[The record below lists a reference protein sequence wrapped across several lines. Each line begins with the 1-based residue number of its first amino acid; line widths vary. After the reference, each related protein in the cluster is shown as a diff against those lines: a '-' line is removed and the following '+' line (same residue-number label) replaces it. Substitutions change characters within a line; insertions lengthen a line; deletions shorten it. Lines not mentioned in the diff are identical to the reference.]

1 MLLML
6 QLLAVLRGVRSS
18 WMNPVVRI
26 EAVILRVP
34 TNYKYILNSY
44 KALHRQATSSC
55 EARAREIEYPRA
67 AGRSRRKIVP
77 LEGS

>member
-1 MLLML
+1 ML
-6 QLLAVLRGVRSS
+6 QLLAVLRSVRCSS
-18 WMNPVVRI
+18 MNPVVRI
-26 EAVILRVP
+26 EAVILRMP
-34 TNYKYILNSY
+34 TIHEYVLNSY

-67 AGRSRRKIVP
+67 AGRSHRKIVP